1 MRYRAKKDEEKAI
14 ECFVLANKLEEACQA
29 ASEYLR
35 NKIT

>member
-1 MRYRAKKDEEKAI
+1 MRYKAKKDEEKAI
-14 ECFVLANKLEEACQA
+14 ECFFLANKLEEACLT